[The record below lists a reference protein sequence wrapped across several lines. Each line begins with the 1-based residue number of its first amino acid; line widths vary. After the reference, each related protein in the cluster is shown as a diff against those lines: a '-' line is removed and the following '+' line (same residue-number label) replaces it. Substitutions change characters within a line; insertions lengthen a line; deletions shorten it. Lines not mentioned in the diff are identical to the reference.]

1 MANQESDFMDKTRN
15 RVRKEKLEHK
25 QTVLGTVDN
34 LINTLQL

>member
-25 QTVLGTVDN
+25 IPKNIV
-34 LINTLQL
+34 